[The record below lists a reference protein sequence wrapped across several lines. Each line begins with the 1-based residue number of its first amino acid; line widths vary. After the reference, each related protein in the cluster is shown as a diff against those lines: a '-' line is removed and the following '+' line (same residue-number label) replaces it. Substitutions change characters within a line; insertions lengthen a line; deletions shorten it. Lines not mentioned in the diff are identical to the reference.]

1 MAQPEIK
8 DIIKRIKQLDQ
19 RIAIR
24 HHLKPLD
31 QTETVHYIGFRLQRA
46 GAKSL
51 LFTDEALQCIW
62 QDTQGVPRLINT
74 LCDLCLL
81 EGYATGASIYQA
93 TGHAVVI
100 AFDSGN
106 LLPTAQIIRS
116 KYPDKKII
124 FAADDD
130 YQTEGNPGLAKAT
143 EAAKTVNGLLAVPTF
158 PANREPMDSDFN
170 DLARLA
176 GSEAVLA
183 SIEAAAI
190 ASSATTVENTSQ
202 AESVSIINP
211 LDAAIQRLAALSHLQ
226 YEQVRKTEAKSLG
239 VRQATLDALV
249 KAARKQ
255 KDDAGNLPFTE
266 TDPCPEQVD
275 PATLLNEIKTVIS
288 RFIVCSKEVAVA
300 CGLWITM
307 TWMIEKFDIAPYIVI
322 TSPEK
327 RCGKTQL
334 LSLLSKLSYRS
345 IAASSITPS
354 ALFRSIEAWSPTLFI
369 DEADACLKDN
379 EELRGILNSGNSR
392 DLAYVIRNVGDDHVP
407 TKFNTFCPKAIS
419 GIGHISDTIEDR
431 SIIMELR
438 RKLPHEK
445 VERLRYAD
453 PAMFSELRSKLARF
467 AEDYGEDVRQKR
479 PPLPD
484 ELNDRDQD
492 KWESLLAIAMTAG
505 DEWFK
510 TGTAA
515 ALKLTGSE
523 TASQTIGTDLLTAIQ
538 GIFVKKKIDR
548 IFTED
553 LINALCAND
562 EERWKT
568 YSKGFPITARQLAS
582 TLKPYGIHSK
592 SVRIGEDNAKGY
604 EIEQFADA
612 FSRYIS
618 SSAFSS
624 VTRSQHNKN
633 NDISQFPNVTHC
645 DYVTDKKQPNYT
657 NLKECDLVTDKNHE
671 QPEIFL
677 TEDDFQGV
685 TL

>member
-1 MAQPEIK
+1 MSTPIEIFK
-8 DIIKRIKQLDQ
+8 QAMRSAGIEPPAEVIADNVLHRFTVAGDRAHSNNGWYVLYNDEPAAGAFGCWKRGISETWSDKTYQTMTPAEKIAYTAKMETVKRQ
-19 RIAIR
+19 RDKERERI
-24 HHLKPLD
+24 
-31 QTETVHYIGFRLQRA
+31 QTECRA
-46 GAKSL
+46 WCADAWSNAKDATNENGYLKRKGVNAYGLKSFKDSL
-51 LFTDEALQCIW
+51 LVPVQDMEGTFHGLQFIA
-62 QDTQGVPRLINT
+62 QDGSKKFKTGTNKAGHFFNIGKSKDKT
-74 LCDLCLL
+74 IIIC

-202 AESVSIINP
+202 AESVSIINT

-255 KDDAGNLPFTE
+255 KDDVGNLPFTE

-438 RKLPHEK
+438 RKLPSQ
-445 VERLRYAD
+445 VC
-453 PAMFSELRSKLARF
+453 RSCHVL
-467 AEDYGEDVRQKR
+467 
-479 PPLPD
+479 
-484 ELNDRDQD
+484 
-492 KWESLLAIAMTAG
+492 
-505 DEWFK
+505 
-510 TGTAA
+510 
-515 ALKLTGSE
+515 
-523 TASQTIGTDLLTAIQ
+523 
-538 GIFVKKKIDR
+538 
-548 IFTED
+548 
-553 LINALCAND
+553 
-562 EERWKT
+562 
-568 YSKGFPITARQLAS
+568 
-582 TLKPYGIHSK
+582 
-592 SVRIGEDNAKGY
+592 
-604 EIEQFADA
+604 
-612 FSRYIS
+612 
-618 SSAFSS
+618 
-624 VTRSQHNKN
+624 
-633 NDISQFPNVTHC
+633 
-645 DYVTDKKQPNYT
+645 
-657 NLKECDLVTDKNHE
+657 
-671 QPEIFL
+671 
-677 TEDDFQGV
+677 
-685 TL
+685 